1 KIDLDK
7 AASRGVLQD
16 WEGKWISG
24 YNRCLGKCLVFYAEL
39 WRILDGLNIML
50 SRNFENVLIQI
61 DSMEAKRLLMI
72 VSCHPRIVH

>member
-16 WEGKWISG
+16 WKGKWISG
-24 YNRCLGKCLVFYAEL
+24 YNRCLGKCSVFYVEL

-50 SRNFENVLIQI
+50 SRNFDNVLIQTHSI
-61 DSMEAKRLLMI
+61 EAKKAI
-72 VSCHPRIVH
+72 ND